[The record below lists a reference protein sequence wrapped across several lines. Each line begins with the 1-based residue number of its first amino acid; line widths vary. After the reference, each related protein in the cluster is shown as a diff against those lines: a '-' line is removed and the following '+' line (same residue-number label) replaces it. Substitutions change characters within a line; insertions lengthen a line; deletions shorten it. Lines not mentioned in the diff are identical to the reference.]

1 MSDEEIEHGAN
12 TREERAGDQS
22 TPTDSSGFQNR
33 VPEFIFSG
41 ARNALNRLDK
51 RKYIRTTIFV
61 VFVFFILRTL
71 GKILDFFS
79 IDSTSV
85 HTYFFWYSILLF
97 FFVILPVKSK
107 TTTN

>member
-1 MSDEEIEHGAN
+1 MTEYENNPIPPQDEDEASMLGSVMTTVKDATDHG
-12 TREERAGDQS
+12 S
-22 TPTDSSGFQNR
+22 
-33 VPEFIFSG
+33 
-41 ARNALNRLDK
+41 NALKNLHDH
-51 RKYIRTTIFV
+51 KYIRAIIFV